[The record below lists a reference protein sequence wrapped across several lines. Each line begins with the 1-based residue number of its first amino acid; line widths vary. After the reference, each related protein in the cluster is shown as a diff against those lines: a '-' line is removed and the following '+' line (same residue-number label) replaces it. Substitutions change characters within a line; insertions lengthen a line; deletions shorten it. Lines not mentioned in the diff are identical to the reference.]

1 MAAWSVAVHGV
12 RVRDDD
18 ASPVQSFLA
27 HRPSDRWVLL
37 ADHAAQSMHQLQ
49 AAWTQAAR
57 QEVRQTM
64 VARSVDAEFL
74 RYLAGTHHIA
84 EAFRRTGLQGEERQA
99 WVVRLADAIPSDG
112 SPAQPTAGPFEGVAS
127 TVDELISSLGWQ
139 HDERPIV
146 ASIEGMCRLGIDAEG
161 WDESRWSEAC
171 IAHVLMAD
179 DQSAAHR

>member
-1 MAAWSVAVHGV
+1 MAAWSVVVHGV

-37 ADHAAQSMHQLQ
+37 ADHAVQSMHQLQ
-49 AAWTQAAR
+49 AAWTQATR

-84 EAFRRTGLQGEERQA
+84 EAFRRTGLQGEERKA
-99 WVVRLADAIPSDG
+99 WVVHLADVMPSGDK
-112 SPAQPTAGPFEGVAS
+112 PAQPMATPSSDVEKEMN
-127 TVDELISSLGWQ
+127 ELITSLNWDRDG
-139 HDERPIV
+139 RPI
-146 ASIEGMCRLGIDAEG
+146 ASSIEGMNRLGIDAEG
-161 WDESRWSEAC
+161 WDVSRWSEAC

>member
-1 MAAWSVAVHGV
+1 MAVWSVMVHGV

-37 ADHAAQSMHQLQ
+37 ADHAVQSMHQLQ

-57 QEVRQTM
+57 QEIRQNM

-84 EAFRRTGLQGEERQA
+84 EAFRRTGLQGEERKA
-99 WVVRLADAIPSDG
+99 WVVHLADATPSDDNPSQPVAG
-112 SPAQPTAGPFEGVAS
+112 SSQGVPSAMN
-127 TVDELISSLGWQ
+127 ELIASLNWH
-139 HDERPIV
+139 HDERPV
-146 ASIEGMCRLGIDAEG
+146 AASIEGMSRLGIDAEG
-161 WDESRWSEAC
+161 WDMSRWSEAC
-171 IAHVLMAD
+171 VAHVLMAD